1 MTGRRFWADLGER
14 VAFTALEAFAATF
27 VVGAV
32 SDLGDVDVWQRA
44 LVAAVA
50 ASLAAVKG
58 FAAQR
63 VGDPGSAAMLPA
75 DT

>member
-1 MTGRRFWADLGER
+1 MTGRRYWADLGER
-14 VAFTALEAFAATF
+14 VAFTALQAFAATF

-32 SDLGDVDVWQRA
+32 SDLGDVGLWQRA

-50 ASLAAVKG
+50 AALAVIKG
-58 FAAQR
+58 IAAQR

-75 DT
+75 ER